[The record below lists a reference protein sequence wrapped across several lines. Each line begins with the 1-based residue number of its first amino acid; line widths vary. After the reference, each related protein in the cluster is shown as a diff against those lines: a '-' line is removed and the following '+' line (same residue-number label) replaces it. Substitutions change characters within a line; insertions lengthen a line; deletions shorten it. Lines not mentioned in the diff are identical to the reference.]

1 MQILTDDGQTYASKG
16 NNKCLK
22 EEPKWKSKVKS
33 LTLPPAQAELR
44 FWKIAQES
52 NDPERPG
59 NSKSQVRTSLI
70 IVKLHCLLQ
79 YSMKPIYKK
88 RKYFCF

>member
-1 MQILTDDGQTYASKG
+1 MQILTDDGQTYASKE

-22 EEPKWKSKVKS
+22 DEPKWKSEVKN
-33 LTLPPAQAELR
+33 LTLPPAQVELR

-52 NDPERPG
+52 NDAERLG

-70 IVKLHCLLQ
+70 IVKFHCLL
-79 YSMKPIYKK
+79 
-88 RKYFCF
+88 